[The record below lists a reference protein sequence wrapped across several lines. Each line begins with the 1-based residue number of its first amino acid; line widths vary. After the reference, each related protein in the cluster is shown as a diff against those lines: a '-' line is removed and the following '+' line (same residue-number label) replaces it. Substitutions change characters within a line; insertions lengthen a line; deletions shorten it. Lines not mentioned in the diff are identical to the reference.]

1 MFDQS
6 LAEYALKL
14 FKRDGIQVKT
24 EHNIES
30 LKRGVPG
37 KLREQNDGGVFTLKT
52 KQDGDIAVGMCVWS
66 TG

>member
-1 MFDQS
+1 
-6 LAEYALKL
+6 
-14 FKRDGIQVKT
+14 
-24 EHNIES
+24 
-30 LKRGVPG
+30 VPG